1 MLNNQQQIPQI
12 QIPQKEIEQIPYQE
26 PEKSKY
32 EKLKEFISTCPFTIS
47 IILSINVI
55 IIFFSLFCY
64 GPWFAFLI
72 RNFII
77 FFAWAP
83 LGKKI
88 ENSVGSG
95 RYICLSLLNMNIVFL
110 IYIFLFPVFR
120 FYFSEI
126 FYNFAYFEMLL
137 VSLSNKDKHILF
149 FNKKIPCKFII
160 YLLPIISVFIIYHHI
175 YFILTYIYGWIY
187 YKYLTERVN
196 FTDEKIKKL
205 ESFCIF
211 KLFVKSKRYVK
222 LPEVNDLIDASI
234 QINMN
239 GFNNNV
245 EVHPQQVVINN
256 NPNQINNITNNTNEF
271 VTPGFIN
278 INQP

>member
-1 MLNNQQQIPQI
+1 
-12 QIPQKEIEQIPYQE
+12 
-26 PEKSKY
+26 
-32 EKLKEFISTCPFTIS
+32 
-47 IILSINVI
+47 
-55 IIFFSLFCY
+55 
-64 GPWFAFLI
+64 
-72 RNFII
+72 
-77 FFAWAP
+77 
-83 LGKKI
+83 
-88 ENSVGSG
+88 
-95 RYICLSLLNMNIVFL
+95 
-110 IYIFLFPVFR
+110 
-120 FYFSEI
+120 
-126 FYNFAYFEMLL
+126 MLL

-211 KLFVKSKRYVK
+211 KLCMKSRRYVK

-256 NPNQINNITNNTNEF
+256 IPNQINNITNNTNEF

>member
-110 IYIFLFPVFR
+110 IYIFIFPVFR

-211 KLFVKSKRYVK
+211 QLFVKSKRYVK